1 MLTVTAQAAA
11 RLKGAIQAQTE
22 DLELAIRLVPLAAR
36 PNQMDMALD
45 RKKEGDQVVESEGF
59 QVLFVSAELTQA
71 LDGMVIDCQDTPQ
84 GAQFSMARLAPEG
97 E

>member
-11 RLKGAIQAQTE
+11 KLKEAIQAQTE
-22 DLELAIRLVPLAAR
+22 DPELAIRLVPSVVR
-36 PNQMDMALD
+36 PSQLDMALD
-45 RKKEGDQVVESEGF
+45 RKKESDQVVESEGF
-59 QVLFVSAELTQA
+59 EVLFVSAELTQA

-84 GAQFSMARLAPEG
+84 GAQFSITRMTPES

>member
-11 RLKGAIQAQTE
+11 KLKEAIQGQTE
-22 DLELAIRLVPLAAR
+22 DPELAIRLVPSASR
-36 PNQMDMALD
+36 PNQLDMALD
-45 RKKEGDQVVESEGF
+45 RKQESDQVVESDGF

-84 GAQFSMARLAPEG
+84 GAQFSITRLVPEG

>member
-11 RLKGAIQAQTE
+11 RLKEAIQAQTE
-22 DLELAIRLVPLAAR
+22 DPELAIRLVPLASR
-36 PNQMDMALD
+36 PNQLDMALD
-45 RKKEGDQVVESEGF
+45 RKKEGDQVVDSDGF
-59 QVLFVSAELTQA
+59 EVLFVSAELTQA

-84 GAQFSMARLAPEG
+84 GPQFSIARLAPEG

>member
-11 RLKGAIQAQTE
+11 KLKEAIQAQTE
-22 DLELAIRLVPLAAR
+22 DPELAIRLVPSAAR
-36 PNQMDMALD
+36 SSQLDMALD
-45 RKKEGDQVVESEGF
+45 SKKEGDQVVESEGF
-59 QVLFVSAELTQA
+59 EVLFISAELTRA

-84 GAQFSMARLAPEG
+84 GAQFSIARLTPES

>member
-11 RLKGAIQAQTE
+11 KLKEAIQAQTE
-22 DLELAIRLVPLAAR
+22 DPELAIRLVPSVVR
-36 PNQMDMALD
+36 PIQLDMALD
-45 RKKEGDQVVESEGF
+45 QKKEGDQVVESDGF
-59 QVLFVSAELTQA
+59 QVLFVSAELAQA

-84 GAQFSMARLAPEG
+84 GAQFSISRLAPEG

>member
-11 RLKGAIQAQTE
+11 ALKEAIQAQTE
-22 DLELAIRLVPLAAR
+22 DPELAIRLVPSASK
-36 PNQMDMALD
+36 PNQLDMALD
-45 RKKEGDQVVESEGF
+45 RKKEGDQVVDSDGF
-59 QVLFVSAELTQA
+59 EVLFISAELSQV

-84 GAQFSMARLAPEG
+84 GPQFSISRLSPEG

>member
-84 GAQFSMARLAPEG
+84 GAQFSIAKLAPEG

>member
-11 RLKGAIQAQTE
+11 KLKEAIQAQTE
-22 DLELAIRLVPLAAR
+22 DPELAIRLVPSAAR
-36 PNQMDMALD
+36 SSQLDMALA
-45 RKKEGDQVVESEGF
+45 RKKEGDQVVESDGF
-59 QVLFVSAELTQA
+59 EVLFVSAELNQA

-84 GAQFSMARLAPEG
+84 GAQFSIARLAPEG